1 MGAEV
6 KSLLNRMAH
15 TPFTC
20 ILICPEIGLAIE
32 TNIRHG
38 MDYAPDDDQCFET
51 ANAYQD
57 NWLSIKP
64 ENISQVC
71 VGKDHSVLARIKN
84 THSYLSITFVEE
96 ATV

>member
-1 MGAEV
+1 MVAEV

-20 ILICPEIGLAIE
+20 ILICPEIGLAI
-32 TNIRHG
+32 
-38 MDYAPDDDQCFET
+38 DAPDDDQCFET
-51 ANAYQD
+51 ANAFQD

>member
-1 MGAEV
+1 MVAEV

-38 MDYAPDDDQCFET
+38 MDYAPDDDQLLLKRPQCKAVAFYHKKVDFS
-51 ANAYQD
+51 N
-57 NWLSIKP
+57 
-64 ENISQVC
+64 
-71 VGKDHSVLARIKN
+71 SV
-84 THSYLSITFVEE
+84 
-96 ATV
+96 